1 MELEHI
7 QTSAQVDGLFLV
19 KVLTEVAPRS
29 QQFSLNFDLRL

>member
-29 QQFSLNFDLRL
+29 QHFP